1 MSSEYWKVLLLKF
14 FSLPYNLG
22 AQATKIHTFST
33 SLLFLGWAEA
43 SRDPLELYLHAATKF
58 KIMFTKLNEFFFFTF
73 WAKIPIFWTENHNFE
88 FSSQIR
94 PRLYT
99 LGRKSKLAC
108 FLAPKFKV
116 ISKPLFR
123 KIWRENSNVK
133 KWNLDNFEFSR
144 QIRPKLYLH
153 TASKLKISL
162 FLGAKIQIKC
172 WENWHLDNFEL
183 IGNYLFLN
191 KIHKIVIY
199 GSVCIKFATTYH
211 CDDKFND
218 SLDAY
223 DLDTNLNEKLML
235 FM

>member
-1 MSSEYWKVLLLKF
+1 MGRSIQRPPWALL
-14 FSLPYNLG
+14 
-22 AQATKIHTFST
+22 TRCDKIQNYVHKT
-33 SLLFLGWAEA
+33 E
-43 SRDPLELYLHAATKF
+43 R
-58 KIMFTKLNEFFFFTF
+58 NFFFTF
-73 WAKIPIFWTENHNFE
+73 WAKIQLSIFWTENHNFE

-99 LGRKSKLAC
+99 LGQKSKLAF

-116 ISKPLFR
+116 ISIPLFR
-123 KIWRENSNVK
+123 KIWRENSNIVK

-172 WENWHLDNFEL
+172 WENWHLDNFKL

-218 SLDAY
+218 SLWFRY
-223 DLDTNLNEKLML
+223 QS
-235 FM
+235 